1 MSHEIFMPALSSTMT
16 EGKIVEWLKN
26 PGDKVERG
34 ESVLVVESDKAD
46 MDVESFQDGY
56 LAAVLMPAGSTAPVG
71 ETIGI
76 IVENENDIASVQEQ
90 NKVNKPEVSNS
101 DQVDLASKKTEEKPK
116 INNKSNKKELLKLVE
131 NLIDLMPVEL
141 RTARFIV
148 REQELYL
155 KKAKDEA
162 EEILANADKES
173 SRLISESF
181 VLQEAVVEANALVKQ
196 AEQEAIL
203 NRANVE
209 DKLDTKLQ
217 EIQLK
222 FDELNEI
229 IEREKSNLRQPR
241 KISDPE

>member
-1 MSHEIFMPALSSTMT
+1 MSKEEISIEDVVSGQVKMEYVDQLELLRENLSS
-16 EGKIVEWLKN
+16 N
-26 PGDKVERG
+26 
-34 ESVLVVESDKAD
+34 
-46 MDVESFQDGY
+46 SF
-56 LAAVLMPAGSTAPVG
+56 L
-71 ETIGI
+71 
-76 IVENENDIASVQEQ
+76 
-90 NKVNKPEVSNS
+90 
-101 DQVDLASKKTEEKPK
+101 
-116 INNKSNKKELLKLVE
+116 NNKSNKKELLKLVE

-229 IEREKSNLRQPR
+229 IAVSYTHLRAHETP
-241 KISDPE
+241 

>member
-1 MSHEIFMPALSSTMT
+1 MSKSEISIEDVLSGQIKMEYVDQLELLKENLSS
-16 EGKIVEWLKN
+16 N
-26 PGDKVERG
+26 
-34 ESVLVVESDKAD
+34 
-46 MDVESFQDGY
+46 SF
-56 LAAVLMPAGSTAPVG
+56 L
-71 ETIGI
+71 
-76 IVENENDIASVQEQ
+76 
-90 NKVNKPEVSNS
+90 
-101 DQVDLASKKTEEKPK
+101 
-116 INNKSNKKELLKLVE
+116 NNKTNKKEIIKLVD

-162 EEILANADKES
+162 EEILSKADQES

-203 NRANVE
+203 NRASVE
-209 DKLDTKLQ
+209 DKLDNKLKD
-217 EIQLK
+217 IQSRI
-222 FDELNEI
+222 DELSQI

-241 KISDPE
+241 KIIDPE

>member
-1 MSHEIFMPALSSTMT
+1 MSKEEISIEDVVSGQVKMEYVDQLELLRENLSS
-16 EGKIVEWLKN
+16 N
-26 PGDKVERG
+26 
-34 ESVLVVESDKAD
+34 
-46 MDVESFQDGY
+46 SF
-56 LAAVLMPAGSTAPVG
+56 L
-71 ETIGI
+71 
-76 IVENENDIASVQEQ
+76 
-90 NKVNKPEVSNS
+90 
-101 DQVDLASKKTEEKPK
+101 
-116 INNKSNKKELLKLVE
+116 NNKSNKKELLKLVE

-229 IEREKSNLRQPR
+229 IELG
-241 KISDPE
+241 

>member
-1 MSHEIFMPALSSTMT
+1 MSKEEISIEDVVSGQVKMEYVDQLELLRENLSS
-16 EGKIVEWLKN
+16 N
-26 PGDKVERG
+26 
-34 ESVLVVESDKAD
+34 
-46 MDVESFQDGY
+46 SF
-56 LAAVLMPAGSTAPVG
+56 L
-71 ETIGI
+71 
-76 IVENENDIASVQEQ
+76 
-90 NKVNKPEVSNS
+90 
-101 DQVDLASKKTEEKPK
+101 
-116 INNKSNKKELLKLVE
+116 NNKSNKKELLKLVE

-209 DKLDTKLQ
+209 DKLDTKLH

-229 IEREKSNLRQPR
+229 IEREKSNL
-241 KISDPE
+241 

>member
-1 MSHEIFMPALSSTMT
+1 MSKEEISIEDVVTGQVKMEYVDQLELLRENLSS
-16 EGKIVEWLKN
+16 N
-26 PGDKVERG
+26 
-34 ESVLVVESDKAD
+34 
-46 MDVESFQDGY
+46 SF
-56 LAAVLMPAGSTAPVG
+56 L
-71 ETIGI
+71 
-76 IVENENDIASVQEQ
+76 
-90 NKVNKPEVSNS
+90 
-101 DQVDLASKKTEEKPK
+101 
-116 INNKSNKKELLKLVE
+116 NNKSNKKELLKLVE

-229 IEREKSNLRQPR
+229 IEREKSILRQPR

>member
-1 MSHEIFMPALSSTMT
+1 MSKEEISIEDVVSGQVKMEYVDQLELLRENLSS
-16 EGKIVEWLKN
+16 N
-26 PGDKVERG
+26 
-34 ESVLVVESDKAD
+34 
-46 MDVESFQDGY
+46 SF
-56 LAAVLMPAGSTAPVG
+56 L
-71 ETIGI
+71 
-76 IVENENDIASVQEQ
+76 
-90 NKVNKPEVSNS
+90 
-101 DQVDLASKKTEEKPK
+101 
-116 INNKSNKKELLKLVE
+116 NNKSNKKELLKLVE

-209 DKLDTKLQ
+209 DTLDTKLQ

>member
-1 MSHEIFMPALSSTMT
+1 MSKSEISIEDVLSGQIKMEYVDQLELLRENLSS
-16 EGKIVEWLKN
+16 N
-26 PGDKVERG
+26 
-34 ESVLVVESDKAD
+34 
-46 MDVESFQDGY
+46 SF
-56 LAAVLMPAGSTAPVG
+56 L
-71 ETIGI
+71 
-76 IVENENDIASVQEQ
+76 
-90 NKVNKPEVSNS
+90 
-101 DQVDLASKKTEEKPK
+101 
-116 INNKSNKKELLKLVE
+116 NNKTNKKEIIKLVD

-162 EEILANADKES
+162 EEILSKADQES

-203 NRANVE
+203 NRASVE
-209 DKLDTKLQ
+209 DKLDNKLKD
-217 EIQLK
+217 IQSK
-222 FDELNEI
+222 IDELSQI

-241 KISDPE
+241 KIIDPE

>member
-1 MSHEIFMPALSSTMT
+1 MSKEEISIEDVVSGQVKMEYVDQLELLRENLSS
-16 EGKIVEWLKN
+16 N
-26 PGDKVERG
+26 
-34 ESVLVVESDKAD
+34 
-46 MDVESFQDGY
+46 SF
-56 LAAVLMPAGSTAPVG
+56 L
-71 ETIGI
+71 
-76 IVENENDIASVQEQ
+76 
-90 NKVNKPEVSNS
+90 
-101 DQVDLASKKTEEKPK
+101 
-116 INNKSNKKELLKLVE
+116 NNKSNKKELLKLVE

-222 FDELNEI
+222 IDELNEI

>member
-1 MSHEIFMPALSSTMT
+1 MCIRDS
-16 EGKIVEWLKN
+16 
-26 PGDKVERG
+26 
-34 ESVLVVESDKAD
+34 
-46 MDVESFQDGY
+46 
-56 LAAVLMPAGSTAPVG
+56 
-71 ETIGI
+71 
-76 IVENENDIASVQEQ
+76 
-90 NKVNKPEVSNS
+90 
-101 DQVDLASKKTEEKPK
+101 
-116 INNKSNKKELLKLVE
+116 
-131 NLIDLMPVEL
+131 
-141 RTARFIV
+141 
-148 REQELYL
+148 
-155 KKAKDEA
+155 
-162 EEILANADKES
+162 ANADKES

-209 DKLDTKLQ
+209 DKLDTKLK